1 MSDNQKRILD
11 LLAEKKI
18 SVDEA
23 QRLLSLTEPDKDTG
37 TRGPE
42 ESAGPRGK
50 PKYFRVLV
58 QPEEGSGKDN
68 VNVRIPIALIR
79 AGMKLTALI
88 PVDQGNQPVAY
99 LQADDVHRLHVVPA
113 QLLLLRRRLRYWRR
127 HIRLLRCLVASV
139 DPPVR
144 PAG

>member
-37 TRGPE
+37 AGRPE
-42 ESAGPRGK
+42 ESAGSGDKPR
-50 PKYFRVLV
+50 YFRVQV
-58 QPEEGSGKDN
+58 QPEAGSGKES
-68 VNVRIPIALIR
+68 VNVRIPMALIR

-88 PVDQGNQPVAY
+88 PAHASEEVNEALREKGIDFDVRNLKEEDFEELVGALTDLEVDVKGGKGK
-99 LQADDVHRLHVVPA
+99 VHIYVE
-113 QLLLLRRRLRYWRR
+113 
-127 HIRLLRCLVASV
+127 
-139 DPPVR
+139 
-144 PAG
+144 